1 MKTKNL
7 LVLASFLIVLVIFP
21 RELKAQSTEGFIYGK
36 VFTVGGDV
44 FEGQIRWGKEEA
56 YWFDFFNATKEE
68 NSFLRYLDRDEI
80 DDLEKRSDEWG
91 ERWTRNWLNFSRGDS
106 EFNHT
111 FVCQFGDIKSITVRS
126 RNRVEM
132 ELKDGQTLH
141 LDDGSNDVGARL
153 RVMDAELGEVQIKW
167 DRLDRVEFLD
177 TPKNLTARF
186 GDPIYGTV
194 KTRRG
199 EITGFIQWDHDERL
213 GSDELD
219 GETRDDDFSIPFRNI
234 KSIEKGGRGV
244 DLVTKSGREMYLIG
258 SNDVNSENR
267 GIIVNTPGE
276 GRVDI
281 PWREFESVEFLEVP
295 KNRMPT
301 YSDFEKPKSLS
312 GTVTTVN
319 GKSYSGKIIFDL
331 DEELDIEIIQGESDN
346 IEYLIPFRAVKRIH
360 PKNYNYSAIELKN
373 GEKLVIG
380 DSQDVSEKNY
390 GILVFQDEDN
400 YKYIAW
406 EDLEEIVFK

>member
-1 MKTKNL
+1 MKAKILSTL
-7 LVLASFLIVLVIFP
+7 LVLCIVLVIYP
-21 RELKAQSTEGFIYGK
+21 REIQSRTTEGFIYGK
-36 VFTVGGDV
+36 VYTISGES

-80 DDLEKRSDEWG
+80 DDLEKRNDEWG
-91 ERWTRNWLNFSRGDS
+91 GRWARNWFNFSNRDG

-111 FVCQFGDIKSITVRS
+111 FVCQFGDIKSLTVRS

-132 ELKDGQTLH
+132 ELKNGQTLR

-167 DRLDRVEFLD
+167 DRLDKVEFMD
-177 TPKNLTARF
+177 TPKDLDARF

-194 KTRRG
+194 KTQRG
-199 EITGFIQWDHDERL
+199 DVTGFIQWDHDERL

-219 GETRDDDFSIPFRNI
+219 GENRDDDFSIPFRNI
-234 KSIEKGGRGV
+234 VSIEKGGRGV
-244 DLVTKSGREMYLIG
+244 DIVTKRGREIYLWG
-258 SNDVNSENR
+258 SNDVNSDNR

-281 PWREFESVEFLEVP
+281 PWREFESLEFTEIP
-295 KNRMPT
+295 KNTMPS
-301 YSDFEKPKSLS
+301 YSDFVKPKSLS

-346 IEYLIPFRAVKRIH
+346 IEYLIPFRAVKRIR
-360 PKNYNYSAIELKN
+360 PKNYHYSELELRN
-373 GEKLVIG
+373 GDKLVLG
-380 DSQDVSEKNY
+380 DSQDVSDKNY

>member
-1 MKTKNL
+1 MKTKIL
-7 LVLASFLIVLVIFP
+7 LALVSLFIVLVIFP
-21 RELKAQSTEGFIYGK
+21 SELKSQSTEGFIYGK
-36 VFTVGGDV
+36 VFTTGGDV

-56 YWFDFFNATKEE
+56 FWFDFFNATKQE

-80 DDLEKRSDEWG
+80 DELERRSDEWG
-91 ERWTRNWLNFSRGDS
+91 GRWARKWFNFSNTNG

-111 FVCQFGDIKSITVRS
+111 FVCQFGDIKSLTVNS

-132 ELKDGQTLH
+132 ELKDGQRLR
-141 LDDGSNDVGARL
+141 LDDGSNDVGAKL
-153 RVMDAELGEVQIKW
+153 RIMDAELGEVQVNW
-167 DRLDRVEFLD
+167 DRLDKVEFMD
-177 TPKNLTARF
+177 TPKHLEASF

-199 EITGFIQWDHDERL
+199 DITGFIQWDHDERL
-213 GSDELD
+213 GSDKLD
-219 GETRDDDFSIPFRNI
+219 GETRDDDFSIPFSNI
-234 KSIEKGGRGV
+234 KSIAKSGRGV
-244 DLVTKSGREMYLIG
+244 DIVTKRGRDMHIWG

-267 GIIVNTPGE
+267 GIIVNTPGM

-281 PWREFESVEFLEVP
+281 PWREFESVEFTE
-295 KNRMPT
+295 MPDNT
-301 YSDFEKPKSLS
+301 MPSYGEYVKPKSLS
-312 GTVTTVN
+312 GTVTTVK
-319 GKSYSGKIIFDL
+319 GESFSGKIVFDL
-331 DEELDIEIIQGESDN
+331 DEELDIELIQGESDD

-360 PKNYNYSAIELKN
+360 PKNYHYSELELKN

-380 DSQDVSEKNY
+380 NSQDVSEKNY

-406 EDLEEIVFK
+406 EDVEEIVFK